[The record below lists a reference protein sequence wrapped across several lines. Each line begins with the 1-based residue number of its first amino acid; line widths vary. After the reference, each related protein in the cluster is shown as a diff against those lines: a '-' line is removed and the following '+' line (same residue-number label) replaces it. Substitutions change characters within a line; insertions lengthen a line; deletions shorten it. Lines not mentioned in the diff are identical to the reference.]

1 MGRDRSA
8 VRAPDDEALAATF
21 PLDHYK
27 LVAGADGEKSCTY
40 EVRPF
45 IHMGADG
52 IAHPEDL
59 SVPWQRLA
67 QGFLSSA
74 YRAALSSLTGCNATR
89 F

>member
-45 IHMGADG
+45 ISYGGRWDRASRGLECAVATARARLSLECLSRCVVIADG
-52 IAHPEDL
+52 M
-59 SVPWQRLA
+59 
-67 QGFLSSA
+67 
-74 YRAALSSLTGCNATR
+74 
-89 F
+89 